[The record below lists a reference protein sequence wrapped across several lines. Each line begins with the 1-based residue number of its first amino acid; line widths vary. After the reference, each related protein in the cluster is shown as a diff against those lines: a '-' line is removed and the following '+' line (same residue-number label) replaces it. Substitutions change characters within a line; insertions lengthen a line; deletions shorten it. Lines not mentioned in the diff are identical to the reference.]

1 MGIFIFLTAV
11 VAEVAFAARCIS
23 TKSDQAKLKNTVRI
37 GALAGFLLLAA
48 LQIIEWGASYYL
60 LGAVLLSLAV
70 VGAVSLIRK
79 RSETRP
85 IRRSRIVLKAF
96 EMTILFFV
104 ATLPAITFPAHAT
117 MPTTG
122 QYPVATASYT
132 YTDQS
137 RIETYT
143 KTGDRRKLNV
153 RIWYPGR

>member
-122 QYPVATASYT
+122 QYCIRSRRRATRT
-132 YTDQS
+132 RTRVGS
-137 RIETYT
+137 RHTR
-143 KTGDRRKLNV
+143 KPATG
-153 RIWYPGR
+153 GS